1 MSATSRCH
9 FKITEY
15 FFFFLAQCQFHCAYG
30 IFLETEN
37 LLALKSFLTFL
48 DFHKSYICKLL
59 LQKQIPEAH
68 RVANNI
74 NDK

>member
-15 FFFFLAQCQFHCAYG
+15 FFLSQCQFHCAYG

-37 LLALKSFLTFL
+37 LLALKLFLTFL

-59 LQKQIPEAH
+59 LQKQIPKAH
-68 RVANNI
+68 SIAHNI
-74 NDK
+74 KDK